1 MLSKTFVFSWDMT
14 GIEAIIPVDQYEQH
28 EKDATWA
35 LLNDEKPVTNPLVR
49 IVQGLILRARA
60 NPQRH
65 YEIYS
70 VTAEEEMS
78 ETYWRQAWETRPQEM
93 ADLIRARGQKI
104 YSDRASKRTQVI
116 E

>member
-1 MLSKTFVFSWDMT
+1 MDKTFIFSWDMT
-14 GIEAIIPVDQYEQH
+14 GIESIIPVDDYDKYEQ
-28 EKDATWA
+28 EATWA
-35 LLNDEKPVTNPLVR
+35 VLNDEVPGRNPL
-49 IVQGLILRARA
+49 IGTVQHLILRARA

-70 VTAEEEMS
+70 VSCEEDMS
-78 ETYWRQAWETRPQEM
+78 VEDWRELWESTPQEM
-93 ADLIRARGQKI
+93 ANLIRERGQKM